1 MNLSDQDKYQS
12 LLELPLRVDPAVEI
26 VEQSGRYSSQF
37 ILHHRENELSYLCS
51 PELKAIMLSLD
62 GSRTLSSSLEES
74 NLDQLS
80 RSQLLDTI
88 LQLFSQG
95 FFAQNPVEPS
105 KKRWRNLVKNPFSI
119 KIPLFDTSLI
129 VNYLIDYARLF
140 FNRSTLVASLCLW
153 FIALLSLP
161 QFWPDLAS
169 HWESRFFDPINFI
182 LLPVSYIFLKVFHEM
197 GHALA
202 LKYFGG
208 ESRECGIIF
217 LVFFPLPY
225 INCNS
230 IYSIKERKERLWV
243 SFAGMQIELTLAAL
257 ALFLWAT
264 SSPGIYKEL
273 LFDIA
278 FTGAISSLLFN
289 LNPLLRFDGYY
300 ALSDALG
307 IYNLDQTAKKSFRQ
321 VFSCLISRQNPKT
334 IQHRWLGLYAL
345 LAIPYRF
352 FISIS
357 IALYVSGKF
366 FILGGALAL
375 LLVFHQ
381 LVLPI
386 IRSLKNAY
394 QRTQSAEQRVRF
406 IERTCAACLILYFVL
421 FELTFS
427 FTQHTEAIVI
437 TSQEQQI
444 RVPLTARVS
453 KLLATPSQNVKKGQP
468 LIEFTDETLTIAEK
482 NATFRIK
489 ELQQQYQLLM
499 RVDKSQTKSVKH
511 EIEVARSELKE
522 IQRKLASLYLKAPLD
537 GVFILN
543 HPQDLLHSI
552 PQRGT
557 LIGLIHNTGSL
568 TLKMIIREDQLED
581 ILLRLKSVEVIF
593 PADPGESYNATLSTV
608 VPGATS
614 HLPSKL
620 LGTLTGGNIEVDN
633 REQSG
638 MLAMEK
644 IFIADLAV
652 SGWTYNYLP
661 ARASLR
667 LKSSAASIADHV
679 SRSISKFLVRQSS
692 TAYRNANY

>member
-12 LLELPLRVDPAVEI
+12 LLALLLRLDPAVEI
-26 VEQSGRYSSQF
+26 VEQSGRYSAQF

-51 PELKAIMLSLD
+51 PELKKIMLLLD

-74 NLDQLS
+74 QLDPLS
-80 RSQLLDTI
+80 RTQLLDTI
-88 LQLFSQG
+88 VQLFNQG
-95 FFAQNPVEPS
+95 FFVQNRVEPG
-105 KKRWRNLVKNPFSI
+105 KKTWRKLVKNPFSI
-119 KIPLFDTSLI
+119 KIPLFDASLI
-129 VNYLIDYARLF
+129 VNHLIDYAYLF
-140 FNRSTLVASLCLW
+140 FNRSTLVASLFLW
-153 FIALLSLP
+153 FTALFSLP

-230 IYSIKERKERLWV
+230 IYLIKERKERLWV
-243 SFAGMQIELTLAAL
+243 SFAGMQVELTLAAL
-257 ALFLWAT
+257 ALFLWAV
-264 SSPGIYKEL
+264 SAPGIYKEL

-278 FTGAISSLLFN
+278 FTGGISSLLFN
-289 LNPLLRFDGYY
+289 LNPLMRFDGYY

-307 IYNLDQTAKKSFRQ
+307 IYNLDQTAKKSLRE
-321 VFSCLISRQNPKT
+321 VLSCLISRQNPRK
-334 IQHRWLGLYAL
+334 IEQRWLGLYAL
-345 LAIPYRF
+345 LAFPYRF

-366 FILGGALAL
+366 FLFGGALAL
-375 LLVFHQ
+375 LLVFGQ
-381 LVLPI
+381 VVLPI

-394 QRTQSAEQRVRF
+394 HSTRSTEQRVRF

-437 TSQEQQI
+437 TRQEQQI

-453 KLLATPSQNVKKGQP
+453 KLLATPSQYVKQGQS
-468 LIEFTDETLTIAEK
+468 LIEFSDETLTIAEK
-482 NATFRIK
+482 NAIFRIA
-489 ELQQQYQLLM
+489 ELQQQYQLLR
-499 RVDKSQTKSVKH
+499 RVDKSQTNSVKY

-522 IQRKLASLYLKAPLD
+522 IQRKIASLTLKAPVD

-543 HPQDLLHSI
+543 RPQDLVHAI

-557 LIGLIHNTGSL
+557 LIGHIYKAGALR
-568 TLKMIIREDQLED
+568 LKMIIREDQLED
-581 ILLRLKSVEVIF
+581 ILQRLKSVEVIF
-593 PADPGESYNATLSTV
+593 PAAPGEIYNAIISTV

-614 HLPSKL
+614 QLPSKL

-638 MLAMEK
+638 MLTMEK
-644 IFIADLAV
+644 IFIANLTV
-652 SGWTYNYLP
+652 SGWTSNYQP

-667 LKSSAASIADHV
+667 LKSSPASIAEHL
-679 SRSISKFLVRQSS
+679 SRLISKFLVRQSS
-692 TAYRNANY
+692 SAYKNANY